1 LIDQVKE
8 NLSRKPVESLAQSA
22 TTHDLYE
29 SMLLISNTNL
39 QVLNRLKLAETM
51 QTTERNLIQ
60 NVFPLLELNLQE
72 RVWEIQTQQLQNT
85 LQEVRA
91 QMRR

>member
-1 LIDQVKE
+1 
-8 NLSRKPVESLAQSA
+8 
-22 TTHDLYE
+22 
-29 SMLLISNTNL
+29 
-39 QVLNRLKLAETM
+39 M

-91 QMRR
+91 QMATLKRPSRPNS

>member
-1 LIDQVKE
+1 
-8 NLSRKPVESLAQSA
+8 
-22 TTHDLYE
+22 
-29 SMLLISNTNL
+29 
-39 QVLNRLKLAETM
+39 M

-91 QMRR
+91 RCDAEKDHQDPTA